1 VAYEQSEEEQVEA
14 FKRWWQANGASVIIG
29 LVLAVVLSLGWQWW
43 QGQREATAQR
53 AGQLFS
59 EMSLTLENAES
70 TYANTQ
76 KTAPADGAVTHADF
90 QIPRALADRLLTE
103 FPDSF
108 YAELAGLTLVR
119 IELDSQQ
126 PDAARARLEYLTSH
140 AKNEAIKPLARL
152 RLAHLLWGTGNNEA
166 ALQQLDGF
174 WPESFR
180 SDAEAL
186 RGDVLLSMQRIDE
199 ARTAYDAALA
209 QATLLGLETG
219 LLRIKRDDLG
229 GTAHAALE
237 AAQ

>member
-1 VAYEQSEEEQVEA
+1 MAYEQSEEEQVEA
-14 FKRWWQANGASVIIG
+14 FKRWWRANGTSVIIG
-29 LVLAVVLSLGWQWW
+29 LALAVALSLGWQWW

-59 EMSLTLENAES
+59 EMSLTLGNAES
-70 TYANTQ
+70 AYASAQ
-76 KTAPADGAVTHADF
+76 KNAPADGAVTPADF
-90 QIPRALADRLLTE
+90 QVPRALADRLLTE

-108 YAELAGLTLVR
+108 YAELASLTLAR
-119 IELDSQQ
+119 IDLDSQQ
-126 PDAARARLEYLTSH
+126 PDAARARLEHLTAH
-140 AKNEAIKPLARL
+140 AKNEAVKPLARL

-166 ALQQLDGF
+166 ALQQLEGT

-186 RGDVLLSMQRIDE
+186 RGDILLSMQRIDD

-229 GTAHAALE
+229 GTTHAAPE